1 VVVEIYNNMVVEV
14 IVREEVVTYSNM
26 VEVVIF

>member
-1 VVVEIYNNMVVEV
+1 VEIYNNMVVEV